1 MMCPKA
7 IGTRLNEK
15 GERCALGAAE
25 FGAGVNVNTAER
37 YWPALNHIWAIHPEL
52 KIRWPL
58 IHIVV
63 SLNNG
68 WYHREFNL
76 GDSWKP
82 WTREQIAHWYTQFEA
97 EAEAEA
103 EVAPDERARELSD
116 LAFALA
122 SRPEPVPADF
132 FEPVVSLA
140 A

>member
-1 MMCPKA
+1 MLCPKA
-7 IGTRLNEK
+7 IGTRLDKN

-25 FGAGVNVNTAER
+25 LGAGVDVNTAER
-37 YWPALNHIWAIHPEL
+37 YWSALRETWAVHPEI
-52 KIRWPL
+52 KVTWPL

-68 WYHREFNL
+68 WYHREL
-76 GDSWKP
+76 GSEAWEP
-82 WTREQIAHWYTQFEA
+82 WTREAIADWYMQFETD
-97 EAEAEA
+97 EIT
-103 EVAPDERARELSD
+103 VAPDERARELRD
-116 LAFALA
+116 LESALA